1 MSLYSNSYHNL
12 RYRESPLL
20 VVPGILGEDLEA
32 YISLIL
38 SVHQV
43 GCSLVELPKVVLC
56 QKTTDFLIYG
66 GRPDG
71 FQTCENFIDYYSST
85 LPTSFSLLVSL

>member
-1 MSLYSNSYHNL
+1 MSLYSNSYHDL
-12 RYRESPLL
+12 RYRESPSL
-20 VVPGILGEDLEA
+20 VPGIVGEDLEA

-56 QKTTDFLIYG
+56 QNTTDFLIYG
-66 GRPDG
+66 GRPMA
-71 FQTCENFIDYYSST
+71 FKPVKNLLTIILQRC
-85 LPTSFSLLVSL
+85 LPVSPCW